1 MLFYFHFTLI
11 LLSCRW
17 MCFVAL
23 MRYSADWYVIVI
35 FPGRINF
42 FLMVLSNFD
51 SL

>member
-17 MCFVAL
+17 ICFVAL

-35 FPGRINF
+35 FPGRIHF
-42 FLMVLSNFD
+42 F
-51 SL
+51 